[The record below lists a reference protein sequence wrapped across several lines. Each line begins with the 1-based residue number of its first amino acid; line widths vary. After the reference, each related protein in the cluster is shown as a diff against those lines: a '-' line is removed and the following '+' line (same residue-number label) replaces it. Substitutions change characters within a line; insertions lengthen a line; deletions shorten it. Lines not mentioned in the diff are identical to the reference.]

1 MSLMIN
7 DVFRQILQRM
17 RLQDQIKTLYRDYVY
32 AGAEMVSYV
41 FTINSKIFFLI
52 LGETSFRLQKLIT
65 RFHSC
70 WQKISKSRITRS
82 RFYECCMGH
91 Y

>member
-7 DVFRQILQRM
+7 DVLRQILQRM

-41 FTINSKIFFLI
+41 FTINSKIFF
-52 LGETSFRLQKLIT
+52 
-65 RFHSC
+65 
-70 WQKISKSRITRS
+70 
-82 RFYECCMGH
+82 
-91 Y
+91 